1 LSEIYPNTIT
11 YSPGDKVI
19 RNWKCSL
26 AEIDTVLVSGKEIYI
41 FDSPER
47 NAKLLMGF
55 LEDNAIDLGLKISFD
70 TVFSQPSTKAQII
83 QFSLS
88 GDKEKVAAIR
98 KSLHREIKSDTRDV
112 FQRKVD
118 RYIQEIKLN
127 EEWLESVRKKAKERG
142 ISLDSMLYLD
152 AVYMVNQE

>member
-1 LSEIYPNTIT
+1 
-11 YSPGDKVI
+11 
-19 RNWKCSL
+19 
-26 AEIDTVLVSGKEIYI
+26 
-41 FDSPER
+41 
-47 NAKLLMGF
+47 
-55 LEDNAIDLGLKISFD
+55 
-70 TVFSQPSTKAQII
+70 VFSQPSTKAQII